1 MWAFIDIG
9 FCGGIVVLIL
19 LVAFLIKDHRKHK
32 TAKPH
37 DYAHDKEFQKYI
49 DEESAKVEKH
59 VDQIKADWEKK
70 YGRSWGE

>member
-32 TAKPH
+32 AAKIH
-37 DYAHDKEFQKYI
+37 GYANNKELI
-49 DEESAKVEKH
+49 R
-59 VDQIKADWEKK
+59 
-70 YGRSWGE
+70 G

>member
-32 TAKPH
+32 AAKIH
-37 DYAHDKEFQKYI
+37 GYANNKEFDKRMKEEQAKFNEYFEEFEEDWKKKHGSSW
-49 DEESAKVEKH
+49 DE
-59 VDQIKADWEKK
+59 
-70 YGRSWGE
+70 